1 LLDSIDNTQKISAA
15 QGGDSMRLAINI
27 ASTGAAGNTAVR
39 ISQTERASATVPTP
53 FTPACRR

>member
-1 LLDSIDNTQKISAA
+1 
-15 QGGDSMRLAINI
+15 MRLAINI

-53 FTPACRR
+53 FTPACRL